1 MCTMKL
7 DAFIIIIV
15 TSNFFEVKTQIK
27 AELFSKSFPNRVRIN
42 TIIVV
47 EPIVCL
53 AIMFSVRIHNYN

>member
-15 TSNFFEVKTQIK
+15 ISNFFYVKTQIK
-27 AELFSKSFPNRVRIN
+27 AGLFSKSFPNRVRIN

-53 AIMFSVRIHNYN
+53 AIMFSVRINNYN